1 MSGHT
6 ASGEP
11 ATAASHQP
19 LTRTSASGRADR
31 SRVEF
36 FQMMAW
42 RWDITKAKKLTQG
55 RAPKGR
61 IEPREWA
68 GMLQLVSINHEH
80 ATQTDLSE
88 PLIVATVPNGGMLII
103 DGWHRLYKAL
113 TTGVTELS
121 AIVLT
126 AEEELA
132 CRMHGGDMGQGYLK

>member
-11 ATAASHQP
+11 ATAASQP
-19 LTRTSASGRADR
+19 GTRVSASGRADR

-42 RWDITKAKKLTQG
+42 RWDITIAKKLTEG
-55 RAPKGR
+55 RAPEGR

-68 GMLQLVSINHEH
+68 GMLQLVSINREH
-80 ATQTDLSE
+80 AAQTDVSV

-113 TTGVTELS
+113 TTGVSELS
-121 AIVLT
+121 AVVLT

-132 CRMHGGDMGQGYLK
+132 CRMHGGEKGQGYLR